1 MFQSLLFTQKQH
13 EKKKKKLECVW
24 CGAMQFIIGY
34 SSRANS
40 LSPMKRIPAVI
51 NYVKSCVRRT
61 GHKLIWQIFYNPKHG
76 GFFERNRIHS
86 LFCYYWFGFYTNYCQ
101 KFLQIHVII
110 AKICTCLNGSWIEID
125 STQKC
130 IEPKKNHF
138 EPDLLHLSKKQSS
151 RTSNYALGSH
161 HVPGIRKS
169 DIY

>member
-1 MFQSLLFTQKQH
+1 MAEKFFVCSLNERILYFTAG
-13 EKKKKKLECVW
+13 VW
-24 CGAMQFIIGY
+24 FF
-34 SSRANS
+34 
-40 LSPMKRIPAVI
+40 
-51 NYVKSCVRRT
+51 
-61 GHKLIWQIFYNPKHG
+61 HKLLP
-76 GFFERNRIHS
+76 E
-86 LFCYYWFGFYTNYCQ
+86 
-101 KFLQIHVII
+101 FLQIHVII
-110 AKICTCLNGSWIEID
+110 AKICTCLNGSGIEID

>member
-1 MFQSLLFTQKQH
+1 
-13 EKKKKKLECVW
+13 
-24 CGAMQFIIGY
+24 MQFIIGY

-61 GHKLIWQIFYNPKHG
+61 GHKLIWQIFIIQNMAEIFLYAV
-76 GFFERNRIHS
+76 FFWKKMNSFFILLLLV
-86 LFCYYWFGFYTNYCQ
+86 LFFH
-101 KFLQIHVII
+101 KLLPEFLQIHVII

-151 RTSNYALGSH
+151 RTSNYALRSH
-161 HVPGIRKS
+161 RYLVRKS

>member
-1 MFQSLLFTQKQH
+1 MT
-13 EKKKKKLECVW
+13 
-24 CGAMQFIIGY
+24 
-34 SSRANS
+34 N
-40 LSPMKRIPAVI
+40 
-51 NYVKSCVRRT
+51 
-61 GHKLIWQIFYNPKHG
+61 FYNPKHG
-76 GFFERNRIHS
+76 GKFFLYYAVFFERKKNSFFILLLLV
-86 LFCYYWFGFYTNYCQ
+86 LFFH
-101 KFLQIHVII
+101 KLLPEFLQIHVII
-110 AKICTCLNGSWIEID
+110 AKICTCLNGSGIEID